1 MAIPF
6 SWSRW
11 WRSWSGRASWRSKA
25 TGWTLRGDLEAVAVG
40 VPESVRHSI
49 DQQLAQ
55 VSPEVQ
61 DIMEAASVGGI
72 EFSAAAVAAAVDQTV
87 EDVEACCDALAR
99 RGQFV
104 RSLGLAEWPDGTVAT
119 RYGFLHGL
127 YPRCCMSGCR

>member
-1 MAIPF
+1 MC
-6 SWSRW
+6 RQ
-11 WRSWSGRASWRSKA
+11 
-25 TGWTLRGDLEAVAVG
+25 L
-40 VPESVRHSI
+40 I

-55 VSPEVQ
+55 VHPEVQ
-61 DIMEAASVGGI
+61 AIMEAASVAGI

-104 RSLGLAEWPDGTVAT
+104 RAALAEWPDGTAAT
-119 RYGFLHGL
+119 RYGFLHSL